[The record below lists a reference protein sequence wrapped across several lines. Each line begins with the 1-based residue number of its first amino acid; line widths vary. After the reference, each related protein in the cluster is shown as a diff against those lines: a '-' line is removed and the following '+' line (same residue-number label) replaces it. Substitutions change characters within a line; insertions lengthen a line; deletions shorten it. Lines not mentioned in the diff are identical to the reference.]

1 MAQLTTP
8 ISGMQKEAVPPL
20 EAGDHL
26 DQKTFHERYEAMPE
40 GFRAELIG
48 GKVYAPSPLKYRHGR
63 HHSLVMGWLNVF
75 EAATPGVE
83 VLDGATVILGDESEP
98 QPDAIVIVNAQAG
111 GQTRIDEDDYVTGP
125 PELVVEVASSS
136 ESYDL
141 YEKKRDYEQLGVQE
155 YLVVVVRSKSIRW
168 FLRRGK
174 QFVEFETSDGIYRSE
189 LLPGLWL
196 DAQALFAKDARR
208 LRDTLSL
215 GLTTPEHG
223 AFVQLLNQRMQA

>member
-1 MAQLTTP
+1 MAQLTQP
-8 ISGMQKEAVPPL
+8 LPAYQNMDLPPL

-26 DQKTFHERYEAMPE
+26 DQKTFHERYKAMPE

-48 GKVYAPSPLKYRHGR
+48 GIVFVPSPLKYRHGR
-63 HHSLVMGWLNVF
+63 HHALVMGWLGEYEV
-75 EAATPGVE
+75 ATPCVE

-98 QPDAIVIVNAQAG
+98 QPDAILIIDPRAG
-111 GQTRIDEDDYVTGP
+111 GQTRLDPDDYVRGA

-155 YLVVVVRSKSIRW
+155 YLVVIVRSKAIRW
-168 FLRRGK
+168 FARRGER
-174 QFVEFETSDGIYRSE
+174 FTELETADSIYRSE

-196 DAQALFAKDARR
+196 DSQALFAKNARDLRATLAQGLSTQDHQAFAKR
-208 LRDTLSL
+208 L
-215 GLTTPEHG
+215 G
-223 AFVQLLNQRMQA
+223 QLLES

>member
-8 ISGMQKEAVPPL
+8 FTGIQNETVPPL

-48 GKVYAPSPLKYRHGR
+48 GKVYVPSPLKYRHGR

-83 VLDGATVILGDESEP
+83 VLDGTTVILGDESEP
-98 QPDAIVIVNAQAG
+98 QPDAMVIISPRAG
-111 GQTRIDEDDYVTGP
+111 GQTHLDEDDYVTGP

-141 YEKKRDYEQLGVQE
+141 YEKKRDYEQLGVRE
-155 YLVVVVRSKSIRW
+155 YLVVVVRSQTIRW
-168 FLRRGK
+168 FARRGEP
-174 QFVEFETSDGIYRSE
+174 FVEFETSDAIYRSE

-196 DAQALFAKDARR
+196 DPQALFAKDAKK
-208 LRDTLSL
+208 LLATLSR
-215 GLTTPEHG
+215 GLATQEHE